1 MIGQLSQPLLEGTH
15 SQIAIIIRKNED
27 DNLGQGPTIAVRIYP
42 TAVKNHLTDE
52 QVNAVSK
59 GYLITGTPEDLEKS
73 IPEEFREYT
82 SAIVDGAKQLAD
94 IQAEIEKAKK
104 PKAKATT
111 KAKAKPKAKT
121 NAEKVADQR
130 KKQIEESQK
139 KAKDDLQS
147 SLNLGEDRL
156 GDTKEDDADD
166 IMKQAQEVD
175 I

>member
-1 MIGQLSQPLLEGTH
+1 M
-15 SQIAIIIRKNED
+15 
-27 DNLGQGPTIAVRIYP
+27 RIYP

>member
-1 MIGQLSQPLLEGTH
+1 
-15 SQIAIIIRKNED
+15 
-27 DNLGQGPTIAVRIYP
+27 
-42 TAVKNHLTDE
+42 
-52 QVNAVSK
+52 VNAVSK
-59 GYLITGTPEDLEKS
+59 GYLITGTPEELEKS
-73 IPEEFREYT
+73 IPEEFRDYT
-82 SAIVDGAKQLAD
+82 NAIVDGAKQLAD

-139 KAKDDLQS
+139 KAKETLQGSLDL
-147 SLNLGEDRL
+147 GADRL
-156 GDTKEDDADD
+156 DDKEDAED
-166 IMKQAQEVD
+166 IMKKAQEVD

>member
-1 MIGQLSQPLLEGTH
+1 MITQLSQPLLEGTH
-15 SQIAIIIRKNED
+15 QQIAIIIRKNED

-42 TAVKNHLTDE
+42 TAIKNHLTDE

-59 GYLITGTPEDLEKS
+59 GYLITGTPEELEKS
-73 IPEEFREYT
+73 IPVEFRDYT
-82 SAIVDGAKQLAD
+82 DAIVDGAKQLAD

-104 PKAKATT
+104 PKATT

-139 KAKDDLQS
+139 KAKETLQS
-147 SLNLGEDRL
+147 SLDLGADRL
-156 GDTKEDDADD
+156 DDNKEDAED
-166 IMKQAQEVD
+166 IMKKAQEVD